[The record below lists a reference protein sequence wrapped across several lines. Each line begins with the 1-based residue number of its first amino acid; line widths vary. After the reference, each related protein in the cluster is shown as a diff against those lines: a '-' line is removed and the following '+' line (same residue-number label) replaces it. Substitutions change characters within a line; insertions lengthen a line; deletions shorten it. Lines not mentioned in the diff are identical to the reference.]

1 MLTVLEH
8 LKQAGYDVSS
18 AKTVIGLGTMECSSI
33 QIRKFRCRPWPYEEA
48 EGVEATAIV
57 PFTDGYEHPYSMGWP
72 RSSESKITAYFPV
85 PEKEVAR

>member
-1 MLTVLEH
+1 MNVIEH
-8 LKQAGYDVSS
+8 LKLAGYDVSS
-18 AKTVIGLGTMECSSI
+18 AKSTIGLGTMECSSI
-33 QIRKFRCRPWPYEEA
+33 QIRKFRCRPWEFGEA